1 LLTDREHG
9 RRPAKVVTLVASSGM
24 RDDIERRVHQLIDEL
39 GLTPAVIEAWGA
51 GSTHLNCPTP
61 KLAFG

>member
-1 LLTDREHG
+1 
-9 RRPAKVVTLVASSGM
+9 M